1 VLTQRSITFLART
14 GRALG
19 CLGLL
24 ITLPLVGQSPVAA
37 QTNAATVRVSVASD
51 GAQPLGPSYD
61 PSISSDGRF
70 IAFVSDA
77 SVFDNLTQLP
87 AQILVHDRVTGNTD
101 PVAITPGGA
110 AANGRSFEPAISGNG
125 RYVAFDS
132 YATNLVSGDTNN
144 AADVFVHD
152 RVTGQM
158 VRVSVSSA
166 GVQGDRLSAS
176 PALSADGRYVV
187 FMSQAGNLAAGDT
200 TGFDKVF
207 LHDRDADADGAFDE
221 PGAIAT
227 TLVSVASDG
236 TAGYGNSAAPGIS
249 ADGHV
254 VAFNSTAQNLAGGT
268 TTVIG
273 NLYLHDRV
281 TGQTTRLSDDT
292 QGTAYPILE
301 APALSADGRMIA
313 FARYNGIYVY
323 DRLAAHA
330 TLVSVA
336 SDGTPASQVS
346 SAAAE
351 ISADG
356 RQVFFQ
362 SYDHLADNVS
372 DYNTALFV
380 HDRDTDTDGVFDEPG
395 AISTRYVASASNNLS
410 TPQTHMHP
418 SASASGRYVAFA
430 SESSVLVQNDTNT
443 AADVFLQDLQAIQF
457 SAAAYE
463 VDERAGRAVITV
475 NLSVPTTDA
484 VTVHYASSDG
494 SAIAGSDYLAMS
506 GTLLFAPGST
516 SARFEVAITDDTQS
530 EFREALNLTLDNPTN
545 AALGPRD
552 HAMLTILVSECAD
565 DTADRVLGQANF
577 VSDQSNRGGSPSAAT
592 LSAPTGIAID
602 QSSGR
607 LFAADATNHRVL
619 SWPSATTFSNGDA
632 ADLVFGQPDFTSVM
646 ENRGGTPGAATLKNP
661 FSVAA
666 DGAGHLY
673 VADTGNTR
681 VLEYNAPFSN
691 GMAASR
697 VFGQP
702 NFTSTSQNQGG
713 APSAATLSFPIN
725 VLAQGTS
732 ALYVA
737 DSNNG
742 RVLIYDAPLTGDANA
757 DFVLGQ
763 PDFTSAGPNQGHT
776 DPDATTLSAPDGLAL
791 DANGNLYVADTSNNR
806 VLGYLAPR
814 ATDRT
819 ADVVL
824 GQPNFTTGGSFYTT
838 GSRAN
843 TFALP
848 YGIALDNQGALYVAD
863 YNNNRVVM
871 YGPPFTTDLIADRV
885 FGQGGAF
892 ESGAENIGGIGAA
905 SLHAP
910 VAIALDSAQNLY
922 VVDRQNHRLLA
933 FDHFSPIVSPQI
945 LGVDPQAAAVGSSFV
960 LNASGAD
967 FMPGAAIRLNGIAQ
981 PATFVDSGRLTT
993 QIDSQSKLAVGSAE
1007 VTVINPDS
1015 CGGISNVA
1023 MITITP
1029 QHRYLPLLKK

>member
-1 VLTQRSITFLART
+1 M
-14 GRALG
+14 
-19 CLGLL
+19 
-24 ITLPLVGQSPVAA
+24 TLPLVGQSQAIA
-37 QTNAATVRVSVASD
+37 QSSAATVRVSVASD
-51 GAQPLGPSYD
+51 GAQPLGPSYH
-61 PSISSDGRF
+61 PSISSDGRY
-70 IAFVSDA
+70 IAFHSDA
-77 SVFDNLTQLP
+77 SVFDNLTALP
-87 AQILVHDRVTGNTD
+87 SDILLHDRVDGSTA
-101 PVAITPGGA
+101 PMAITLGGA
-110 AANGRSFEPAISGNG
+110 AANGRSFDPAISGNG
-125 RYVAFDS
+125 RYVAFNS
-132 YATNLVSGDTNN
+132 YATDLVSGDTNN
-144 AADVFVHD
+144 ASDVFVHD
-152 RVTGQM
+152 RQAGQT
-158 VRVSVSSA
+158 VRVSVTSA
-166 GVQGDRLSAS
+166 GVQADRLSGA

-187 FMSQAGNLAAGDT
+187 FMSQSGNLANAGT
-200 TGFDKVF
+200 PGLDKVF
-207 LHDRDADADGAFDE
+207 LHDRDADADGIFDQ

-236 TAGYGNSAAPGIS
+236 TPGNGNSAAPGIS
-249 ADGHV
+249 ADGRV
-254 VAFNSTAQNLAGGT
+254 VAFNSSAQNLAGGS
-268 TTVIG
+268 TTVIDH
-273 NLYLHDRV
+273 LYLHDMV

-292 QGTAYPILE
+292 QGTAYPVLE

-323 DRLAAHA
+323 DRLAAQA
-330 TLVSVA
+330 TLMSVA

-346 SAAAE
+346 SAAAA

-356 RQVFFQ
+356 RQVFFK
-362 SYDHLADNVS
+362 SYDNLADDAP

-380 HDRDTDTDGVFDEPG
+380 HDRDTDVDGVFDESG
-395 AISTRYVASASNNLS
+395 AFSTRYVASASNDFR
-410 TPQTHMHP
+410 TPVISMSP
-418 SASASGRYVAFA
+418 SVSASGRYVAFT
-430 SESSVLVQNDTNT
+430 SESSVLVPNDTNV
-443 AADVFLQDLQAIQF
+443 AADVFLQDLQSVQF

-484 VTVHYASSDG
+484 VTVHYASSDA
-494 SAIAGSDYLAMS
+494 SAIAGSDYLATS
-506 GTLLFAPGST
+506 GTLLFAPGSS
-516 SARFEVAITDDTQS
+516 SARFEVAINDDTQS
-530 EFREALNLTLDNPTN
+530 EFREALNLTLDSPTN

-552 HAMLTILVSECAD
+552 HATLTILVSECAD
-565 DTADRVLGQANF
+565 DTADRVLGQADF
-577 VSDQSNRGGSPSAAT
+577 VSNQANRGGNPSAAT
-592 LSAPTGIAID
+592 LLAPTGIAID
-602 QSSGR
+602 QDSGR
-607 LFAADATNHRVL
+607 LFVADSTNHRVL

-632 ADLVFGQPDFTSVM
+632 ADLVFGQPDFTSVL

-673 VADTGNTR
+673 VADTGNSR

-691 GMAASR
+691 GMVASR

-702 NFTSTSQNQGG
+702 NFSSTSQNQAG

-742 RVLIYDAPLTGDANA
+742 RVLIYDAPLTGDASA

-763 PDFTSAGPNQGHT
+763 PDFTSAGPNQGRT

-824 GQPNFTTGGSFYTT
+824 GKPNFTTPGSFYPT

-848 YGIALDNQGALYVAD
+848 YGIAVDNQGALYVAD

-871 YGPPFTTDLIADRV
+871 YGPPFATDRIADRV

-892 ESGAENIGGIGAA
+892 ESGVENIGGVGAA

-922 VVDRQNHRLLA
+922 VVDRQNHRLLSY
-933 FDHFSPIVSPQI
+933 DHFSLIVSPNI
-945 LGVDPQAAAVGSSFV
+945 LGVDPQAATVGSSFV
-960 LNASGAD
+960 LNANGAD
-967 FMPGAAIRLNGIAQ
+967 FVPGAAIRLNGIAQ
-981 PATFVDSGRLTT
+981 PATFVDSGRLTA
-993 QIDSQSKLAVGSAE
+993 QIDAQSKLAIGAAE

-1015 CGGISNVA
+1015 CAGISNAA

-1029 QHRYLPLLKK
+1029 QRQYLPILEK